1 MSDVTQQG
9 YEACRYCGSKEHT
22 SSNHQFDTS
31 RITSPITRVTNRLRG
46 R

>member
-1 MSDVTQQG
+1 MSDVTQEG

-22 SSNHQFDTS
+22 SSNHQFDTG
-31 RITSPITRVTNRLRG
+31 RITSPIRGAFNRLRG